1 MTEEFLSD
9 KMKIMLT
16 KKDVRDIKDMMVDTL
31 GEFFENVLA
40 PYLDREHKENQKEH
54 KEIKLEL
61 GDKIDLINEHLKD
74 HKKRISKL
82 EDAVNIV

>member
-1 MTEEFLSD
+1 
-9 KMKIMLT
+9 MLT
-16 KKDVRDIKDMMVDTL
+16 KKDVKNIIVDAL

-54 KEIKLEL
+54 EEL
-61 GDKIDLINEHLKD
+61 GEKIDLINEHLKD